1 MKRIPTT
8 VFSEW
13 AAIGRDERMAKGHE
27 VAVKN
32 MLDYALKGLDNYSFI
47 DAGCGNGWV
56 VRLVKAHKGCV
67 AAAGVDGA
75 QMMIEK
81 ALSTDPAGA
90 YYHADLSNWA
100 PNRKVDVV
108 HSMEVVYYLS
118 DPKAFI
124 ANIYKNWLKE
134 NGRLIVGLDF
144 YKENTVSHSWPEDCG
159 VSIMQLLP
167 EATWIG
173 FFKEAGFSNVQSWR
187 VDVKENWA
195 GTLVITAVK

>member
-1 MKRIPTT
+1 
-8 VFSEW
+8 
-13 AAIGRDERMAKGHE
+13 MAKGHE

-67 AAAGVDGA
+67 VAAGVDGA
-75 QMMIEK
+75 RMMIEK
-81 ALSTDPAGA
+81 ALSIDPTGA

>member
-1 MKRIPTT
+1 M
-8 VFSEW
+8 FSEW

-118 DPKAFI
+118 DTKAFI

>member
-1 MKRIPTT
+1 MKRTPTT

-32 MLDYALKGLDNYSFI
+32 MLDYALKGKESFSFI

-56 VRLVKAHKGCV
+56 VRLVKALTGCV

-81 ALSTDPAGA
+81 ALSIDPTGT

-100 PNRKVDVV
+100 PNKKVHVV
-108 HSMEVVYYLS
+108 HSMEVVYYLTE
-118 DPKAFI
+118 PKAFI
-124 ANIYKNWLKE
+124 ANVYKNWLKE
-134 NGRLIVGLDF
+134 YGRLIVGLDF
-144 YKENTVSHSWPEDCG
+144 YNENTVSHSWPEDCG

-173 FFKEAGFSNVQSWR
+173 FFKEAGFRNVQSWR
-187 VDVKENWA
+187 VDAKENWA

>member
-1 MKRIPTT
+1 M
-8 VFSEW
+8 FSEW

-27 VAVKN
+27 GAVKN

-67 AAAGVDGA
+67 VAAGVDGA
-75 QMMIEK
+75 RMMIEK
-81 ALSTDPAGA
+81 ALSIDPTGA

>member
-13 AAIGRDERMAKGHE
+13 AATGRDERMAKGHE
-27 VAVKN
+27 VAVNN
-32 MLDYALKGLDNYSFI
+32 MLEYALKNKKNFTFI

-56 VRLVKAHKGCV
+56 VRLVKAHKYCV

-75 QMMIEK
+75 YMMIEK
-81 ALSTDPAGA
+81 AKSIDPTGV
-90 YYHADLSNWA
+90 YYHADLSNWI
-100 PNRKVDVV
+100 PNEKVDIV

-124 ANIYKNWLKE
+124 ANVYKYWLKKD
-134 NGRLIVGLDF
+134 GRLIVGLDF
-144 YKENTVSHSWPEDCG
+144 YKENAVSHSWPEDCG

-167 EATWIG
+167 VAAWINFFNKVG
-173 FFKEAGFSNVQSWR
+173 FNNIQSWR
-187 VDVKENWA
+187 VGEKENWA
-195 GTLVITAVK
+195 GTLVITGVK